1 MNTRTVFACLLAAS
15 LLLAA
20 PAAPAQ
26 DHPSAEHPAPEHP
39 AAERGHPGPGVLG
52 LLPADS
58 VTTHSIALAGRTL
71 AYTATAGTLPLYD
84 EHAERIALVYY
95 TAYVAKG
102 ADPATRPVTF
112 AFNGGPGAGSAYLHL
127 GLVGP
132 RIVDFGPD
140 GGGATAP
147 KLRDNAETW
156 LDFSDL
162 VLIDPIGT
170 GWSRTANPDDGKKF
184 WGVRQDAQA
193 MAKVVALY
201 IARNGRAAAPKYLLG
216 ESYGGMRA
224 PKVAQALRADQG
236 VMVSGLVLLSPLLD
250 GGFSWDY
257 ALGAALE
264 LPSLAAAEMERTHSY
279 DAGKLP
285 EIEHF
290 ALTDFLTTLAAAPPD
305 DPAKSPVFA
314 RVAALT
320 GLPPDLVARNRGFL
334 RNLYVKHSDDPAHE
348 LVSRYDAAFAV
359 GDPFFDYD
367 GARGSDPILDGY
379 TRAFG
384 GAFVGYAR
392 DELGFKTDITY
403 ELLSPQVGHNW
414 DWNQHG
420 PWDAVSV
427 AGDLRELLAYEPGL
441 RVLVAHGT
449 SDIQTPY
456 AISRYVLDHLQKLGA
471 PDRVQLKLYSGGH
484 MVYLREASRLAFS
497 ADARAFYA
505 E

>member
-1 MNTRTVFACLLAAS
+1 MIARSVFACLLAAV
-15 LLLAA
+15 LLAL
-20 PAAPAQ
+20 PARAQ
-26 DHPSAEHPAPEHP
+26 DHPGAEHPSERP
-39 AAERGHPGPGVLG
+39 APGVLA

-58 VTTHSIALAGRTL
+58 VTSHSIDLNGRTL

-84 EHAERIALVYY
+84 EHANRIAAVYY

-102 ADPATRPVTF
+102 GDPASRPITF

-140 GGGATAP
+140 GSVAVAP
-147 KLRDNAETW
+147 KLRDNPQTW
-156 LDFSDL
+156 LDFTDL

-184 WGVRQDAQA
+184 WGVRQDAQVL
-193 MAKVVALY
+193 AKVVALY
-201 IARNGRAAAPKYLLG
+201 VARNGRAASPKYLLG
-216 ESYGGMRA
+216 ESYGGMRV
-224 PKVAQALRADQG
+224 PKLAQALRADQG
-236 VMVSGLVLLSPLLD
+236 MLVSGLVLLSPFLD
-250 GGFSWDY
+250 AGFDWDY

-279 DAGKLP
+279 DAAKLP

-290 ALTDFLTTLAAAPPD
+290 ALTDFLTTLAASPPD
-305 DPAKSPVFA
+305 DPKNPVLA

-320 GLPPDLVARNRGFL
+320 GLPPELVARNRGFL
-334 RNLYVKHSDDPAHE
+334 RNLYVKHSDDPQHE
-348 LVSRYDAAFAV
+348 VVSRYDAAFAV

-367 GARGSDPILDGY
+367 GARGRDPILDGY

-384 GAFVGYAR
+384 SAFVGYAR
-392 DELGFKTDITY
+392 DELGFRTDITY
-403 ELLSPQVGHNW
+403 ELLSPEVGRHW

-420 PWDAVSV
+420 PYDEPSV
-427 AGDLRELLAYEPGL
+427 DDDLRELLAYEPGL
-441 RVLVAHGT
+441 RILVAHGT

-456 AISRYVLDHLQKLGA
+456 AISRYVLDHLQQLA
-471 PDRVQLKLYSGGH
+471 DPARVQLKLYEGGH

-505 E
+505 R